1 MKPHIN
7 LLTVLLLSLTLNAA
21 YADPPSSRPDSHA
34 PIGVMGDHGHK
45 TGEWMLS
52 YRFMAMDM
60 QGLQSGT
67 DLLETSDV
75 LKDFMITPIQMGM
88 HMHAIGAMFAP
99 HNRITLMAMTGYQQR
114 SMEMEGGHHHKEGD
128 HEHPVGMHEMSSAG
142 IGDVKLESLL
152 TLWKTDH
159 LNLIGN
165 IGVSFP
171 TGSITQT
178 GTDGRAFP
186 YPMQLGSGSF
196 EGMPGIT
203 LFGYQGNWSYGSQL
217 RGTFPLHTNA
227 NDYQHGNTLTATAWG
242 ARRLNDWLSFSGRF
256 LFTHSGHITGN
267 HPDLNPN
274 MSPSHRPDFRGG
286 TLLDVAVSSNLII
299 PSGNPLAGQRLAI
312 EFQMPIYQNL
322 TGTQLKNRWRL
333 ILGWQYAFRL

>member
-1 MKPHIN
+1 MKPYIN
-7 LLTVLLLSLTLNAA
+7 ILIVLLLLLTLNAT
-21 YADPPSSRPDSHA
+21 YADTPSARPDSHA

-45 TGEWMLS
+45 TGEVMLS
-52 YRFMAMDM
+52 YRFMIMDM

-67 DLLETSDV
+67 TSLETPDV
-75 LKDFMITPIQMGM
+75 LKDFMITPTQMRMQM
-88 HMHAIGAMFAP
+88 HTLGAMFAP
-99 HNRITLMAMTGYQQR
+99 HDRITLMAMTGYQQR
-114 SMEMEGGHHHKEGD
+114 NMEMEGAHHHKEGH
-128 HEHPVGMHEMSSAG
+128 HEHAVSTHEMSSAG

-165 IGVSFP
+165 IGVSLP
-171 TGSITQT
+171 TGSIARI
-178 GTDGRAFP
+178 GVDGRVLP

-196 EGMPGIT
+196 EGMSGVT
-203 LFGYQGNWSYGSQL
+203 LFGYHGHWSYGSQL

-227 NDYQHGNTLTATAWG
+227 NEYRHGNTVTATAWG
-242 ARRLNDWLSFSGRF
+242 ARRVNDWLSLGGRLLFSQ
-256 LFTHSGHITGN
+256 SGHITGN
-267 HPDLNPN
+267 HPDLNLN

-286 TLLDVAVSSNLII
+286 TRLDVAVSSNLIV
-299 PSGNPLAGQRLAI
+299 PSGNPLEGQRLAV